1 MKNSEF
7 DVLLERLQEFTDS
20 KIGLKNS
27 KKREFVLRALYE
39 SSKHLNS
46 DEVYASIKKKYDTSI
61 GIATVYRVLS
71 LLEDAGLVRY
81 IVLGNTKYYEIDDK
95 KHHDHL
101 VCLGCGKVVE
111 FFDEVIEKRQ
121 EDVAKKNGF
130 ELINHDLTLYGLC
143 SECTKEEG

>member
-7 DVLLERLQEFTDS
+7 DRLLERLQEFTDS
-20 KIGLKNS
+20 KDGLKNS

-46 DEVYASIKKKYDTSI
+46 DDVYARIKQKYDASI

-101 VCLGCGKVVE
+101 VCIGCGVVVE
-111 FFDEVIEKRQ
+111 FFDEIVEKKQ
-121 EDVAKKNGF
+121 DDIAKKNGF
-130 ELINHDLTLYGLC
+130 DLINHDMTLYGLC
-143 SECTKEEG
+143 AECRKEER